1 MSRFNSFVFAT
12 SLVLGGACGGAGS
25 KTATATPSPSRD
37 RTVIMVDDMRR
48 LQASNLYEVVQLVRP
63 EWLAIRNSNA
73 TEPRPAPLVMSSDN
87 EIHVYLDRERLGS
100 VNVLRTMSVLTAGYL
115 KFYNPAQA
123 QARFGTGNTSGVI
136 QIVATP

>member
-1 MSRFNSFVFAT
+1 MSRLYSFVFVT

-25 KTATATPSPSRD
+25 KTESATPSPSRD
-37 RTVIMVDDMRR
+37 RTVIMADDMRR

-63 EWLAIRNSNA
+63 EWLSIRNTNA
-73 TEPRPAPLVMSSDN
+73 TEPRPTAPVMSSDN

-123 QARFGTGNTSGVI
+123 QTRFGSGNTSGVI
-136 QIVATP
+136 QIVAAP